1 MDYRKKVILITG
13 ASSGIGRATAIALS
27 RYENTLV
34 ITARR
39 QELLDETAGII
50 RNNNS
55 RCLAIAGDT
64 LAEGHAESVVNRT
77 VEMYG
82 CIDIAILNV
91 GSGPPSNTLTTPR
104 ETILTCMRNNYE
116 SMINFFCPLIMQMK
130 QQNTPSMIAH
140 MNSLATYFGIPM
152 QGDYTAAKCAARL
165 FLDTARIELR
175 HFGYDNIRIQTIH
188 PGFVDTERIRNDGIP
203 KPNQISEEK
212 AAAYVLKGLKSEVR
226 ENLFPPGTKWATLLG
241 RVIPYRILTRILL
254 SSVPEKY

>member
-39 QELLDETAGII
+39 QELLDETAKLI
-50 RNNNS
+50 RNNGS
-55 RCLAIAGDT
+55 LCLAVEGDA
-64 LAEGHAESVVNRT
+64 LAEGHAEFLVNRT
-77 VEMYG
+77 VELYSR
-82 CIDIAILNV
+82 IDIAILNV
-91 GSGPPSNTLTTPR
+91 GSGPPSNTLTTPK
-104 ETILTCMRNNYE
+104 ETILSCMRNNYE
-116 SMINFFCPLIMQMK
+116 SMINFFCPIIRQMK
-130 QQNTPSMIAH
+130 QQSTPSMIAH

-152 QGDYTAAKCAARL
+152 QGDYTAAKGAARL
-165 FLDTARIELR
+165 FLETARRELH

-212 AAAYVLKGLKSEVR
+212 AAEYVLKGLKSEVR
-226 ENLFPPGTKWATLLG
+226 ENLFPPATKWATLLG
-241 RVIPYRILTRILL
+241 RVIPYGTLTRILL
-254 SSVPEKY
+254 SSVPKRY